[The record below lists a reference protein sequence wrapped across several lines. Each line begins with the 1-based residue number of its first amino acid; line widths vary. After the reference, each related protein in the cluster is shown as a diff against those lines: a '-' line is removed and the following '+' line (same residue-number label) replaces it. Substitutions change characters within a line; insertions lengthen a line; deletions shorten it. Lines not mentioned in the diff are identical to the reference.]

1 MVICWPPPQVSHAH
15 RDVRDDIALPS
26 CRRYRMRGLA
36 HRTHPFE
43 EKRSM
48 RIYCPPLFGCLL
60 IASALPIVAAEAP
73 RTLKPEDVA
82 AFKSV
87 SNPQISPDGLWVAY
101 AIESMDLK
109 KDKADKDIWMSPL
122 APGANGEAIRLTTS
136 KKSED
141 TPRWSPDGRYLAFL
155 SDRDGDETQVYLL
168 DRRGGEAWQ
177 LTEYK
182 ASVSD
187 LAWSADGKKLAL
199 IVADVDPDAPKE
211 DEKGDEKTPK
221 PIVIERRQFK
231 RDGEGYLREI
241 REHLYV
247 FDLATKASLQV
258 TSGQYDDSAPVW
270 APDGS
275 RIAFVSNRTA
285 DPDSNQNTDIFVV
298 EAKEGAAPRAVTT
311 SPGSDSSPAWS
322 PDGMEIVYVAGGP
335 VSDMWYGISSA
346 AIVPAVGGAPR
357 DLTRGLDRNIT
368 SPRFSRDGRQVYFL
382 LEDGGNQHLA
392 RTSAQISGQPLERV
406 VSGERD
412 VRSYDL
418 GPKGEI
424 ALIET
429 QWDHPGEVSMLG
441 ATGDLVRLSHA
452 NDEFLK
458 GIKLGKLERFKAT
471 SADGTK
477 IDTFLTRPPDAPAGK
492 KLPTVLRIH
501 GGPTAQ
507 YTTGWNLDWQM
518 LAAGGYAVVAANPR
532 GSTGYGRDFCY
543 AIWADW
549 GNKDYEDV
557 MAAVDSEI
565 ELWVADP
572 DRLGVGGW
580 SYGGILTDYVITK
593 TTRFKAAI
601 SGASEANYFANYG
614 TDHYQYEWETELGL
628 PWRNVEL
635 WTKMSPWFQVDK
647 VKTPTLILCG
657 QDDVNVPLLN
667 SEQLYQA
674 LRRLG
679 VPSELI
685 IYPGQ
690 SHGIRKPTYQKDRFE
705 RYLAWYDKYL
715 KAGK

>member
-1 MVICWPPPQVSHAH
+1 MRTGRVS
-15 RDVRDDIALPS
+15 
-26 CRRYRMRGLA
+26 
-36 HRTHPFE
+36 
-43 EKRSM
+43 
-48 RIYCPPLFGCLL
+48 LL
-60 IASALPIVAAEAP
+60 GFLLVASALPALAADAP
-73 RTLKPEDVA
+73 RSLKPEDVA
-82 AFKSV
+82 ALKSV
-87 SNPQISPDGLWVAY
+87 SDPQVSPDGLWVAY
-101 AIESMDLK
+101 TVQSMDLK
-109 KDKADKDIWMSPL
+109 KDKSDADVWMSPL
-122 APGANGEAIRLTTS
+122 AGGEAVRLTTS
-136 KKSED
+136 KKSD
-141 TPRWSPDGRYLAFL
+141 NTPRWSPDGKYLAFL
-155 SDRDGDETQVYLL
+155 SDRDGDDTEVYLL

-187 LAWSADGKKLAL
+187 LAWSPDGKRLAL

-211 DEKGDEKTPK
+211 DEKDDEKTEK
-221 PIVIERRQFK
+221 PIVIDRRQFK

-247 FDLATKASLQV
+247 FDVATKKTVKV
-258 TSGQYDDSAPVW
+258 TSGKYDDSEPVW
-270 APDGS
+270 SPDGT
-275 RIAFVSNRTA
+275 RIAFTSNRTE
-285 DPDSNQNTDIFVV
+285 DPDANQNSDIFVV

-311 SPGSDSSPAWS
+311 SPGTDASPAWS
-322 PDGMEIVYVAGGP
+322 PDGKEIVYVAGGP
-335 VSDMWYGISSA
+335 VFDMWYGIASA
-346 AIVPAVGGAPR
+346 AIVPAAGGAPR
-357 DLTRGLDRNIT
+357 DLTRSLDRNIG
-368 SPRFSRDGRQVYFL
+368 SPRFSPDGQQIYFL

-392 RTSAQISGQPLERV
+392 RVSAKTGSSGASVDRV
-406 VSGERD
+406 VAGEREID
-412 VRSYDL
+412 GFDL

-424 ALIET
+424 ALVES
-429 QWDHPGEVSMLG
+429 QWDHPGEVSAVG

-452 NDEFLK
+452 NDEFLH
-458 GIKLGKLERFKAT
+458 GIRLGKLERFKAT

-477 IDTFLTRPPDAPAGK
+477 IDSFLTRPPDAPTGK

-507 YTTGWNLDWQM
+507 YTTGWNLEWQM

-549 GNKDYEDV
+549 GNKDFDDV
-557 MAAVDSEI
+557 MSAVDGAI
-565 ELWVADP
+565 AMGVADP

-628 PWRNVEL
+628 PWRNVDL
-635 WTKMSPWFQVDK
+635 WKKLSPWFQVDK

-657 QDDVNVPLLN
+657 QADFNVPLLN

-674 LRRLG
+674 LKRLG
-679 VPSELI
+679 IETELI

-690 SHGIRKPTYQKDRFE
+690 NHGIRKPSYQKDRFE